1 MKRITTLVVAT
12 VIALGGS
19 IAVAQEMEKFV
30 RYSMNGG
37 EVHWGMIH
45 GDTVWQLAGAPYE
58 TMEHTGL
65 THPQDSVKLEA
76 PVDPTLVFMTAFNF
90 RSHITGEPAEY
101 PGPVSYTHLRAHET

>member
-1 MKRITTLVVAT
+1 MKRITTLVMAT
-12 VIALGGS
+12 VIVLGGS
-19 IAVAQEMEKFV
+19 FASAQEMEKFV

-37 EVHWGMIH
+37 DVYWGMLH

-76 PVDPTLVFMTAFNF
+76 PVA
-90 RSHITGEPAEY
+90 
-101 PGPVSYTHLRAHET
+101 VSYTHLTLPTKA